1 MLYFLQLFFGLS
13 LSIVIFITP
22 SASLAQFRNSEVNTS
37 LELMPFRLADTTILV
52 EIADTNRS
60 RQIGLMHRQF
70 MPEHRGMLFV
80 FAEPQ
85 QLCFWMRNTLIPLS
99 IAYLD
104 DNAKVIDI
112 FNMQPLDESSVCST
126 APAQFALEVNQGWF
140 ERHQV
145 KVGDQLTSGDWG
157 DTEEA
162 EKVWQ
167 LQLQQ
172 SR

>member
-37 LELMPFRLADTTILV
+37 LELMPFRLADTTVLA

-104 DNAKVIDI
+104 ENAKVIDI
-112 FNMQPLDESSVCST
+112 FDMQPLDENSVCSSS
-126 APAQFALEVNQGWF
+126 PAQFALEVNQGWF
-140 ERHQV
+140 ERNHVQ
-145 KVGDQLTSGDWG
+145 VGDPLTSGHWR
-157 DTEEA
+157 DTEDA
-162 EKVWQ
+162 EKA
-167 LQLQQ
+167 LQRRTIQ
-172 SR
+172 